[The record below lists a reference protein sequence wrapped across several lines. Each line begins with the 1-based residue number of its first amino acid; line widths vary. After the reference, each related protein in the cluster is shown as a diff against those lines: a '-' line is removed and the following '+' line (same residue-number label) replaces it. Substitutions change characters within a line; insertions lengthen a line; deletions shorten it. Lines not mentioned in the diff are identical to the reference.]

1 MTQKLKSKE
10 ILFCHNNRTNSYT
23 LLRGENLDKA
33 QEFLNIFPDKMKEF
47 WTPISKEADYIEEVR
62 IRVNNPISVS
72 IKGQEYFLNPKGYV
86 TQKIKEARLITAQ
99 EIDQILNHICKCSV
113 YAFEDE
119 LKEGYIT
126 VQGGHRV
133 GLAGEVVVDAS
144 GRIITIKYVT
154 FMNIRISHEILG
166 VADEVMSFL
175 FEKGNLKNSL
185 IVSPPGCGKT
195 TMLRDIVRQ
204 LSKGSR
210 YRRAYKVGVVDERNE
225 IAGGYKGM
233 PQNDLGPR
241 TDVLSCLSKKQA
253 MLMLIRSMS
262 PEVLALDEIGE
273 KEDVE
278 AVKYAIK
285 CGVIILAT
293 IHAGSVEELL
303 KKPHMKELL
312 NEGGFE
318 RLIFMH
324 RENGRCVVKNKMAV
338 GELYD

>member
-1 MTQKLKSKE
+1 M
-10 ILFCHNNRTNSYT
+10 
-23 LLRGENLDKA
+23 DKV
-33 QEFLNIFPDKMKEF
+33 QEFINIFPDKMKEF

-72 IKGQEYFLNPKGYV
+72 IQGQEYFLMPNGHTTKN
-86 TQKIKEARLITAQ
+86 IKEARLITTT
-99 EIDQILNHICKCSV
+99 EIDSILNHICKCSV

-133 GLAGEVVVDAS
+133 GLAGEVVVDAT
-144 GRIITIKYVT
+144 GRVITIKYVT

-166 VADEVMSFL
+166 VADTVIDFL
-175 FEKGNLKNSL
+175 FQQGRIQNSL

-204 LSKGSR
+204 LSKGNYKR
-210 YRRAYKVGVVDERNE
+210 KPYKVGVVDERNE
-225 IAGGYKGM
+225 IAGGYKGT

-273 KEDVE
+273 KEDIE
-278 AVKYAIK
+278 ALQYAMK
-285 CGVIILAT
+285 CGVSIIAT
-293 IHAGSVEELL
+293 VHAGSVEEVVH
-303 KKPHMKELL
+303 KPYLKELL
-312 NEGGFE
+312 TESGFQ
-318 RLIFMH
+318 RLIFMS
-324 RENGRCVVKNKMAV
+324 REDGKCIVKQKIYV
-338 GELYD
+338 GELHD